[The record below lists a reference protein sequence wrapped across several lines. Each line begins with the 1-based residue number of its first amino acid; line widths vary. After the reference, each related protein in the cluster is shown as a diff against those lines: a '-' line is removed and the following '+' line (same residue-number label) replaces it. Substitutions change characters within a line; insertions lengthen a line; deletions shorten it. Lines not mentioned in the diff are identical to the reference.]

1 MKDFSDVQY
10 ELAVR
15 IASRN
20 IPVFTRVHSA
30 VFASGAVTCILLVFL
45 FFSTAI
51 HIVSAFDFYRVQFAR
66 ITGNYEERMMTV
78 TESVPPQK
86 NGGTYRII
94 FGEGSQRFSFN
105 YLIYTP
111 EAGEREVICYDR
123 SSPEY
128 AYPKNIYAIGEIVYD
143 SVGSGSF
150 ALLVLAVL
158 LFFQYPRY
166 RLLSRLRRKGLY
178 LKVREDEQYET
189 SFGFVGR
196 SYGRRYAP
204 VYSLKIGGVQ
214 ELKFRGSWTKIKP
227 DPERDNYEYE
237 FRIYMFN
244 PDDPGDQRYFLEI
257 NRITDPGVLGYLKD
271 RISKTA
277 DGKRHF

>member
-1 MKDFSDVQY
+1 MKDNSDVQY

-178 LKVREDEQYET
+178 LKVREDDQYEKVCILRSVRMISMKLLSGLSADPTADAMLRCT
-189 SFGFVGR
+189 SLR
-196 SYGRRYAP
+196 SAGCRNLSSA
-204 VYSLKIGGVQ
+204 
-214 ELKFRGSWTKIKP
+214 
-227 DPERDNYEYE
+227 
-237 FRIYMFN
+237 
-244 PDDPGDQRYFLEI
+244 DPGQ
-257 NRITDPGVLGYLKD
+257 K
-271 RISKTA
+271 
-277 DGKRHF
+277 